1 MTAAELV
8 KAVREKEQARVELR
22 KAIVQGIYD
31 ETVESMLDQDELET
45 DLSIYNIERICNT
58 ELDGVMF
65 YDLIRDDIIPLFVKN
80 GFSAVWN
87 EDEGDNRI
95 LIWAPIGE

>member
-31 ETVESMLDQDELET
+31 ETVESMLNLDELET
-45 DLSIYNIERICNT
+45 DLSIYDIERICNV

-80 GFSAVWN
+80 GFSAVW
-87 EDEGDNRI
+87 EDGKNYVEINA
-95 LIWAPIGE
+95 LGE